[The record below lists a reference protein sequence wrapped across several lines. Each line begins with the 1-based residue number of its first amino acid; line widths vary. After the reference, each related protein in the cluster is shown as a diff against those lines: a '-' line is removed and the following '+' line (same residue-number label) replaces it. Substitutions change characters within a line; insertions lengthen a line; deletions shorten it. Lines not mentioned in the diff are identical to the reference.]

1 MRAFIS
7 QSKKGS
13 QERSEKSGEKQYEEV
28 DEWRKI
34 MQERGEEGKFP
45 NIEIMS

>member
-1 MRAFIS
+1 M
-7 QSKKGS
+7 
-13 QERSEKSGEKQYEEV
+13 SGEKQYEEV

-45 NIEIMS
+45 NIEVMS